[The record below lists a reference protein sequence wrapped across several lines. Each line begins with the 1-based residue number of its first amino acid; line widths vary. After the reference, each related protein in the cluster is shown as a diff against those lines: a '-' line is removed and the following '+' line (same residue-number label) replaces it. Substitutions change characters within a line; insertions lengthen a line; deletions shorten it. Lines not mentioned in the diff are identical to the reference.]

1 MEQKKLLTSKKTK
14 YMKHKLRDFVEEY
27 YTEYH
32 HDDDNKITVCVLY
45 ATLNF
50 DKLTQFTPWD
60 VIVRSFKNYGITY
73 GYNKYG
79 LSYSYGEITMKAK
92 TTCSEKDVYNKER
105 GEYISRVKAIRML
118 YSTLKN
124 IISFCAEEAEKRV
137 NYLKDSKKCKKKKK
151 KREKI
156 YIKSL

>member
-1 MEQKKLLTSKKTK
+1 MEQKKLLTNKKTK

-27 YTEYH
+27 RTEYH
-32 HDDDNKITVCVLY
+32 HDDLSRITVCVLH

-50 DKLTQFTPWD
+50 DKLTRFIPWE
-60 VIVRSFKNYGITY
+60 VIVKSIKKYGIK
-73 GYNKYG
+73 YNN
-79 LSYSYGEITMKAK
+79 SYGEITMKAK
-92 TTCSEKDVYNKER
+92 TTCCTEKDAYNIER

-124 IISFCAEEAEKRV
+124 IISFCAEETEKRA
-137 NYLKDSKKCKKKKK
+137 NYLKDAKKWLEHLE
-151 KREKI
+151 KRERI